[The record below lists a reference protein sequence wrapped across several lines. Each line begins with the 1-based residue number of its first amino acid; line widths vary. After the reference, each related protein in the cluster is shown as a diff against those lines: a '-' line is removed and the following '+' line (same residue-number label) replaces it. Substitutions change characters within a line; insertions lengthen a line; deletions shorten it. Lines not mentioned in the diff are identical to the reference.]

1 MRIGIDARMYG
12 KSQSGIG
19 NYIKQITDHIFQ
31 LDSPRA
37 KLGKENDYFLFLLDP
52 IFSQYQVAQA
62 NIHKVRVTSRWYS
75 LSEQTVF
82 LKDLL
87 KYKLDLM
94 HFPHFN
100 APIFYPGQRI
110 TTIHDI
116 IPVFFPG
123 HKQKSWLRKKAY
135 QLTIKASLRK
145 SAKIIADSNFTKQ
158 ELIKHFKVKPEKI
171 AVIYLG
177 IENDFKVIADYA
189 KIKEL
194 KDKYQIKKPFIFFI
208 SAWRNHKNFTGL
220 ISAFDLIKKNN
231 LDYQLVLAGQ
241 EDIHY
246 PNIKAAISQAN
257 FKNDIITPG
266 FISEQELPLFY
277 NAAELVVIPS
287 FYEGFGLVGLE
298 AMACGT
304 PVIASNT
311 AGSPEILGNA
321 SLYFEPKNPA
331 AIADTI
337 TQVLTNPELQSD
349 LKLKG
354 FQQIKKYS
362 WQECAAKTL
371 KIYKE
376 ILVK

>member
-1 MRIGIDARMYG
+1 MYG
-12 KSQSGIG
+12 KTQSGIG
-19 NYIKQITDHIFQ
+19 NYIKQITDHLFQ
-31 LDSPRA
+31 LD
-37 KLGKENDYFLFLLDP
+37 KENDYFLFLLEP
-52 IFSQYQVAQA
+52 FFSQYQPIAD
-62 NIHKVRVTSRWYS
+62 NIHKIKVTSRWYS

-82 LKDLL
+82 LMDLL

-123 HKQKSWLRKKAY
+123 HKQKSWLRKRAY

-145 SAKIIADSNFTKQ
+145 SAKIIAGSNFTKQ
-158 ELIKHFKVKPEKI
+158 ELIKHFKVEPEKI
-171 AVIYLG
+171 SVIYLG
-177 IENDFKVIADYA
+177 IENDFKVMTEYA

-194 KDKYQIKKPFIFFI
+194 KDKYKITKPFIFFI
-208 SAWRNHKNFTGL
+208 SAWRNHKNFEGL
-220 ISAFDLIKKNN
+220 IRAFDLIKKDG

-246 PNIKAAISQAN
+246 PNIKSAINQAS

-266 FISEQELPLFY
+266 FIAEEELPLFY
-277 NAAELVVIPS
+277 NTADLVVIPS

-311 AGSPEILGNA
+311 ASSPEILGQA
-321 SLYFEPKNPA
+321 ALYFEPKDPK

-337 TQVLTNPELQSD
+337 VKVLTNPELQAD
-349 LKLKG
+349 LKQRG
-354 FQQIKKYS
+354 FQQIQKYS
-362 WQECAAKTL
+362 WSDCAQKTL
-371 KIYKE
+371 EIYKQ
-376 ILVK
+376 ILKT